1 MEPKTVSTKQQRIAE
16 LARIHPEVSFTS
28 LAYHIDIRWLYEA
41 YQRTRKDGAVGV
53 DEQTAEEY
61 AKETWVIT
69 LSYYWKEP
77 SPGDTLLHLYGGRI
91 YQDHTHLR
99 NILKRRVCDGVL
111 SRLIGKWLNAGVMEF
126 GNLSR
131 HFHKYDDVL
140 TIAL

>member
-61 AKETWVIT
+61 AKDLGNNLKLLLERAKSGRYIAPPVRRAHIPR
-69 LSYYWKEP
+69 SYSLTEYSQK
-77 SPGDTLLHLYGGRI
+77 
-91 YQDHTHLR
+91 
-99 NILKRRVCDGVL
+99 KGV
-111 SRLIGKWLNAGVMEF
+111 
-126 GNLSR
+126 
-131 HFHKYDDVL
+131 
-140 TIAL
+140 